1 MRIFKL
7 IVLLLLF
14 FSSTATGLTLKE
26 GLKIV
31 TESGR
36 AVKLSEAE
44 EASVA
49 ENVSIIKAKRLPR
62 VDIYA
67 NQTWLRYQPKAR
79 FGPFGP
85 VPLSEKSFLTYGFR
99 INQLVYDFGKV
110 GSLVES
116 AEYILKAKRT
126 DVKRIKN
133 QVALQFVVAYFEAL
147 EAERMLEVAEEE
159 VRRYK
164 AHLKD
169 TEAMYEEGLITK
181 NDLLQAEV
189 FLADAKQRRINAENY
204 MNITK
209 ARINSLLMRG
219 LDEPVELDD
228 KVELPPV
235 GLTLQEAYKKAETL
249 RPEVVLIDEQRKAL
263 KKRLKALKAEY
274 LPDVFVS
281 GGYEYQENR
290 YMVHEGNWS
299 LIAGLNFNLV
309 SGGSTK
315 AKIRQTEAELKTLNL
330 QRQII
335 LDNIRLEIKNA
346 YLQLLS
352 AMHRVEVAEK
362 AVEQAKENLRLQR
375 LRYKEGVGT
384 ATEVTDAVVLV
395 TKAET
400 NYWSA
405 VYERRKAEARLF
417 YSIGVDLTTVY

>member
-1 MRIFKL
+1 MRILRLTIL
-7 IVLLLLF
+7 IVLF

-44 EASVA
+44 KTSVA
-49 ENVSIIKAKRLPR
+49 EDISIIRAKRLPR

-67 NQTWLRYQPKAR
+67 SQTWLRYQPQAR
-79 FGPFGP
+79 FAPFGP

-99 INQLVYDFGKV
+99 VNQLVYDFGKV
-110 GSLVES
+110 GSLVEA
-116 AEYILKAKRT
+116 AEYALKAKKT
-126 DVKRIKN
+126 EVKKIKN
-133 QVALQFVVAYFEAL
+133 QVALQFVVAYLEAL

-159 VRRYK
+159 VKRYK

-189 FLADAKQRRINAENY
+189 FLADARQRRINAENY
-204 MNITK
+204 TKITK

-219 LDEPVELDD
+219 LDEPVELDEVAEFPSVD
-228 KVELPPV
+228 VS
-235 GLTLQEAYKKAETL
+235 LQEAYKKAETL
-249 RPEVVLIDEQRKAL
+249 RPELVLIDAQRKAL
-263 KKRLKALKAEY
+263 KKRLKALRAEY

-299 LIAGLNFNLV
+299 LIAGLSFNLL

-315 AKIRQTEAELKTLNL
+315 AKIRQVNAELRALELK
-330 QRQII
+330 RQI
-335 LDNIRLEIKNA
+335 LMDNIRLEIKNA

-352 AMHRVEVAEK
+352 AIHRVKVAEK

-395 TKAET
+395 TRAET

-405 VYERRKAEARLF
+405 LYERRKAEARLF
-417 YSIGVDLTTVY
+417 YSMGVDLTTVY